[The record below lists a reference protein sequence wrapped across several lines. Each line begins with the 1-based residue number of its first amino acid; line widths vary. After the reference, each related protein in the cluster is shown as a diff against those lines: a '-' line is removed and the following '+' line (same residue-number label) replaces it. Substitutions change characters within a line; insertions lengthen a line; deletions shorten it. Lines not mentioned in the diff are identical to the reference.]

1 MFSVFKDPWMQDRM
15 CYMQIPRPIL
25 RMDHF
30 ASSLKSG
37 GSLNGRYYPDES
49 TVVVVQQENLRN
61 ELISGCSESPNSSTN
76 GTEERTESPT
86 HFTLLGQSGTLKP
99 TGSSAR
105 TSVGNRRARCSCSSW
120 QLSFSVC
127 SFILLALV
135 AMIVYMEGIA
145 WLLSNAK
152 I

>member
-1 MFSVFKDPWMQDRM
+1 MQDRM

-49 TVVVVQQENLRN
+49 TVVVV
-61 ELISGCSESPNSSTN
+61 
-76 GTEERTESPT
+76 
-86 HFTLLGQSGTLKP
+86 H
-99 TGSSAR
+99 SAR

-152 I
+152 IQIAF